1 MLALILW
8 LAAAA
13 AGEAASGNVSGRIL
27 SRTGEP
33 LSGVVVTL
41 SQEAGGFS
49 MVRVTD
55 GQGAFVFREVPRG
68 TYRLVASSPRYQAAT
83 VEPVLV
89 DGEREMRV
97 DIPMSLPRFA
107 ETVEIRA
114 DAPSEE
120 DDNPVPPDK
129 IEIRQMDLLPLAN
142 DRFQDAFPLLPGV
155 VRDPEGKLSFSGA
168 RPSQSILLV
177 NGTNV
182 TDPVTGDFA
191 IEIPL
196 KAIEAVEVTEIPYSA
211 EYGRVTGAVSEVK
224 TRGGT
229 DEWDIDTGDLLPK
242 PNIRDGK
249 IKGLKTFVPQIGVS
263 GPIEKGKLWLSQ
275 GLAYRYLRTRIHD
288 LSAGEDERVL
298 ESYDTFTQIDW
309 RMADNHDLTT
319 TFSYFPVDAHNLGLN
334 ALTTS
339 EATPEF
345 QSFGWNAAISER
357 SRLGASLFETTLA
370 VKEYNLSLRPKSDS
384 ASILTPDG
392 LRQNYFSNLE
402 RDTGRVD
409 VMTSV
414 TRAMPDLFGQHVL
427 KAGGSVAHSRFQ
439 GMDRSLPIRVVDAGG
454 RLVRQV
460 DFLGDPAIEGTD
472 VQVAAFVQDRWR
484 VGPRLGIEAGLRYDY
499 DRIVGEHQV
508 APRFA
513 MAASLDRSGR
523 TVLRGGLGIFYDHV
537 FLYADGFER
546 LQRRVETSFGP
557 DGAPLGPPV
566 EFENRISP
574 DGLESPRSF
583 AWNVELDREL
593 RRGVEVRVGYRERHG
608 TKELLVDPRIE
619 EGRGTLLLSSTGG
632 SRNRELG
639 VVFRFSGPSENE
651 LFLAYSKSRSTGDLN
666 HLTTLY
672 QNLRAP
678 LVYANEDSVFDLDVP
693 HRFLLWGT
701 WKLPW
706 DIVVA
711 PGLEWR
717 SGFPYSVFDERYRPI
732 GERNRGGRFPTF
744 FALDLRV
751 TRGLTVKGRR
761 IRVGIQVFNLGSHF
775 NPRDV
780 IAYTG
785 SPRFGSFLNSVD
797 MGVGLRVSL
806 EK

>member
-1 MLALILW
+1 
-8 LAAAA
+8 
-13 AGEAASGNVSGRIL
+13 
-27 SRTGEP
+27 
-33 LSGVVVTL
+33 
-41 SQEAGGFS
+41 
-49 MVRVTD
+49 
-55 GQGAFVFREVPRG
+55 
-68 TYRLVASSPRYQAAT
+68 
-83 VEPVLV
+83 
-89 DGEREMRV
+89 
-97 DIPMSLPRFA
+97 
-107 ETVEIRA
+107 
-114 DAPSEE
+114 
-120 DDNPVPPDK
+120 
-129 IEIRQMDLLPLAN
+129 
-142 DRFQDAFPLLPGV
+142 
-155 VRDPEGKLSFSGA
+155 
-168 RPSQSILLV
+168 
-177 NGTNV
+177 
-182 TDPVTGDFA
+182 
-191 IEIPL
+191 
-196 KAIEAVEVTEIPYSA
+196 
-211 EYGRVTGAVSEVK
+211 
-224 TRGGT
+224 
-229 DEWDIDTGDLLPK
+229 
-242 PNIRDGK
+242 
-249 IKGLKTFVPQIGVS
+249 
-263 GPIEKGKLWLSQ
+263 
-275 GLAYRYLRTRIHD
+275 
-288 LSAGEDERVL
+288 
-298 ESYDTFTQIDW
+298 
-309 RMADNHDLTT
+309 
-319 TFSYFPVDAHNLGLN
+319 
-334 ALTTS
+334 
-339 EATPEF
+339 
-345 QSFGWNAAISER
+345 
-357 SRLGASLFETTLA
+357 
-370 VKEYNLSLRPKSDS
+370 
-384 ASILTPDG
+384 
-392 LRQNYFSNLE
+392 
-402 RDTGRVD
+402 
-409 VMTSV
+409 
-414 TRAMPDLFGQHVL
+414 
-427 KAGGSVAHSRFQ
+427 
-439 GMDRSLPIRVVDAGG
+439 
-454 RLVRQV
+454 
-460 DFLGDPAIEGTD
+460 
-472 VQVAAFVQDRWR
+472 
-484 VGPRLGIEAGLRYDY
+484 
-499 DRIVGEHQV
+499 
-508 APRFA
+508 
-513 MAASLDRSGR
+513 
-523 TVLRGGLGIFYDHV
+523 VLRGGLGIFYDHV

-546 LQRRVETSFGP
+546 LQRRMETGFGP

-566 EFENRISP
+566 VFENRISP

-593 RRGVEVRVGYRERHG
+593 RRGLAVSASYRERHG
-608 TKELLVDPRIE
+608 SKELLVERRIE